1 MRDVKWMN
9 RAKKVPTDVTQAV
22 RQDYELAKERKNMK
36 KARVKPKGYW
46 LRKLGVALFW
56 LAFLFVLLI
65 IGNSFFKTDEV
76 ASEDKQAPSIVKV
89 TSIEAT
95 EFAKR
100 FTRAYFTFSPA
111 DDLATTR
118 EKALQPFLAS
128 NVEAFAGL
136 DVLTSL
142 YQSSVVATEILD
154 VKQLSERTSH
164 ITVKATQQL
173 TAVKKADEQGITDI
187 PKEEQTT
194 EFAVQYLVVPV
205 GYDEQFFV
213 YGNPMFTYVEEPDV
227 SSSVTVGNLKEVPI
241 EVMQDIQAFLPTF
254 FKAYTTD
261 EQEQLNYLLETD
273 NLAISLQES
282 MIFEEVRSTKA
293 YMLKDG
299 WLVFAT
305 VKLLDPKTNIPVETT
320 YQLEIKQAATN
331 QLVVSGFNNYE
342 SFEVN

>member
-1 MRDVKWMN
+1 MKWMN
-9 RAKKVPTDVTQAV
+9 RAKKVPTDVTQVV
-22 RQDYELAKERKNMK
+22 RQDYELAKERRNMK

-76 ASEDKQAPSIVKV
+76 VSEDKQASNVVKV

-100 FTRAYFTFSPA
+100 FARAYFTFVPA
-111 DDLATTR
+111 DNLATTR
-118 EKALQPFLAS
+118 EKELQPFLAS
-128 NVEAFAGL
+128 NVDAFAGL
-136 DVLTSL
+136 DVLSSL
-142 YQSSVVATEILD
+142 YQSSVIATEILD
-154 VKQLSERTSH
+154 VKQLSEKTSH
-164 ITVKATQQL
+164 ITVKITQQL
-173 TAVKKADEQGITDI
+173 KAVKKADEQGVTDL

-194 EFAVQYLVVPV
+194 KTVVQYLVVPV
-205 GYDEQFFV
+205 GYEEQFFV
-213 YGNPMFTYVEEPDV
+213 YGNPMFTYVDELDV
-227 SSSVTVGNLKEVPI
+227 SSTVTVDNLKEAPI
-241 EVMQDIQAFLPTF
+241 EAMQDIQAFLPTF

-261 EQEQLNYLLETD
+261 AQEQLNYLLETD

-282 MIFEEVRSTKA
+282 MIFEKVRSAKA
-293 YMLKDG
+293 YVLEEG

-305 VKLLDPKTNIPVETT
+305 VKLLDPKTNISVETT
-320 YQLEIKQAATN
+320 YQLEIKEAATK

-342 SFEVN
+342 SLKVN